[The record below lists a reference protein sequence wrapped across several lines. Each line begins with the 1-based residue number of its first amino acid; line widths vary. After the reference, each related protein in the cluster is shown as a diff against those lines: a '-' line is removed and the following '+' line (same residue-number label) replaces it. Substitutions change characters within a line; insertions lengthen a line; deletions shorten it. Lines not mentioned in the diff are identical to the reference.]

1 MSSDLPFLWEEGAV
15 SGWDLQAAVLLSSA
29 LAAGSAAPPQAA
41 SSAAEHWTVFRALLQ
56 AVFGERWAVLPPG
69 ATVPRHVAA
78 FVSTAALCRD
88 GF

>member
-41 SSAAEHWTVFRALLQ
+41 SSAAEHWTVF
-56 AVFGERWAVLPPG
+56 GERWAVLPPG